1 MTSFFINC
9 WDWIVL
15 HRDDIVTFLTS
26 GTFVTILSMMFALF
40 KQSRAYKANT
50 KSLNLVNKNSENV
63 TDMKNDVIVIKGDA
77 SYNKEVVTD
86 LQNKVGKLQNDFIDF
101 TELSMAKLNAMLDVQ
116 TLVYSTIKDDN
127 IRRAVNSILV
137 DAKYCEANAKAKLEK
152 ELEELKE
159 KFKNATENI
168 TETVVDTVDKVK
180 NVMSSTTEIQEN
192 VITRY

>member
-1 MTSFFINC
+1 MTSFFMNC

-26 GTFVTILSMMFALF
+26 GTFITILSMIFALL

-63 TDMKNDVIVIKGDA
+63 TGMKNDIAVIKNDTEC
-77 SYNKEVVTD
+77 NKKIVTE
-86 LQNKVGKLQNDFIDF
+86 LQNKVGKLENDFGEF
-101 TELSMAKLNAMLDVQ
+101 TELCINKMNAMLDVQ

-137 DAKYCEANAKAKLEK
+137 DAKYCEANAKAKLEQ

-159 KFKNATENI
+159 KLKDATENI

-180 NVMSSTTEIQEN
+180 SVMTTTEVKEN